1 MDAQSTFITLRLMFA
16 SLLGWEL
23 LGGMAALF
31 VFASL
36 PFGSVSA
43 QQAFTEPMSGW
54 VEGQCSPGSLLG
66 GGEIRAESYGK
77 N

>member
-54 VEGQCSPGSLLG
+54 VEGQMDGWLSEQVSG
-66 GGEIRAESYGK
+66 
-77 N
+77 